1 MLGEL
6 LGGDDLTAFGITE
19 GSTVGLVD
27 GVLLGIALGV
37 RDVSVVGYDE
47 WVIVGSPEG

>member
-1 MLGEL
+1 M
-6 LGGDDLTAFGITE
+6 
-19 GSTVGLVD
+19 D

-47 WVIVGSPEG
+47 WVIVGSPEGLVEGLLLGLLLGLDDGIAVGL